1 MKIEPV
7 SLAEIGDMTGLTRQK
22 LASLKYHNKLPQAAV
37 TLKCGPLWD
46 FDKIKSFCEETK
58 LGPNFN

>member
-7 SLAEIGDMTGLTRQK
+7 SLAEIGEMTGLTRQK
-22 LASLKYHNKLPQAAV
+22 LASLKFHNKLPEAEV

-46 FDKIKSFCEETK
+46 RSTIKVYCEENNI
-58 LGPNFN
+58 GPNFS

>member
-7 SLAEIGDMTGLTRQK
+7 SLAEIGDITGLTRQK
-22 LASLKYHNKLPQAAV
+22 LASLKYHNKLPQADI

-46 FDKIKSFCEETK
+46 KEKIESFCEETK

>member
-22 LASLKYHNKLPQAAV
+22 LASLKFHNKLPEAEY

-46 FDKIKSFCEETK
+46 RMTIHKFCRENNI
-58 LGPNFN
+58 GPNFD